1 MNVLSICGKCDE
13 IEVNTS
19 SEGDLKNICP
29 SFCSIKQLN
38 YFITIKLVNM
48 HKVNVSLPKSVKKEH
63 NKLADNY
70 LSSFKNGNISATL
83 IEVHH

>member
-1 MNVLSICGKCDE
+1 
-13 IEVNTS
+13 
-19 SEGDLKNICP
+19 
-29 SFCSIKQLN
+29 
-38 YFITIKLVNM
+38 M